1 MRGKLLTLIFI
12 FSSFSYS
19 QIKNTY
25 ELNSPQSLSSS
36 VGLSDL
42 PSGNIVTNICICGDT
57 VWIGTSKGLS
67 RTTDGGKT
75 WKNYFKTPE
84 FGESKISAIACRD
97 GIIWVALARTV
108 KIDNNYFPE
117 GLGLMYSTDG
127 GETWTKVN
135 QPIDD
140 KNDTVEIYGINQIK
154 TLPVTTT
161 INNIVYDIALTKNA
175 VFIASF
181 AGGLRKS
188 TDMGKTWHRVV
199 LPPDNLNQINP
210 QDTLNFELNPVKNYN
225 HRVFSVISVEDSIIW
240 VGTADGINKST
251 DGGISWIKFNHQNQS
266 SPISGNFVVAL
277 GNQKI
282 NIGNS
287 EKNIIWGATI
297 NANDPNEYKALSF
310 SEDGG
315 NTWTTT
321 LTGEFV
327 HNIAFKDSIVYAVS
341 DNGLWKTKNLGKTW
355 EKAGKIVDPSSR
367 HIIQT
372 SIFYSI
378 GVQRDTIW
386 AGSSDGL
393 VKFIDSEIFG
403 ENWKIYRTYEK
414 VAGLGKTYA
423 YPNPFSPWLEV
434 TRIHYSVENIQSK
447 VTIEVFDF
455 SMRKIRTVIL
465 NAPRDGIKEYDEIW
479 DGKDDN
485 GNIVPNG
492 VYFYKVKID
501 DKEIYGK
508 ILVIQ

>member
-240 VGTADGINKST
+240 VGC
-251 DGGISWIKFNHQNQS
+251 FNCH
-266 SPISGNFVVAL
+266 
-277 GNQKI
+277 
-282 NIGNS
+282 
-287 EKNIIWGATI
+287 
-297 NANDPNEYKALSF
+297 
-310 SEDGG
+310 
-315 NTWTTT
+315 
-321 LTGEFV
+321 
-327 HNIAFKDSIVYAVS
+327 
-341 DNGLWKTKNLGKTW
+341 
-355 EKAGKIVDPSSR
+355 
-367 HIIQT
+367 
-372 SIFYSI
+372 FY
-378 GVQRDTIW
+378 
-386 AGSSDGL
+386 
-393 VKFIDSEIFG
+393 
-403 ENWKIYRTYEK
+403 
-414 VAGLGKTYA
+414 
-423 YPNPFSPWLEV
+423 
-434 TRIHYSVENIQSK
+434 
-447 VTIEVFDF
+447 
-455 SMRKIRTVIL
+455 
-465 NAPRDGIKEYDEIW
+465 
-479 DGKDDN
+479 
-485 GNIVPNG
+485 
-492 VYFYKVKID
+492 
-501 DKEIYGK
+501 
-508 ILVIQ
+508 